1 MRTKEKKKE
10 HIIAMQAKTQS
21 DSIEGRSK
29 QKQDLIVKTGKM

>member
-21 DSIEGRSK
+21 DSIGGEANK
-29 QKQDLIVKTGKM
+29 NKI